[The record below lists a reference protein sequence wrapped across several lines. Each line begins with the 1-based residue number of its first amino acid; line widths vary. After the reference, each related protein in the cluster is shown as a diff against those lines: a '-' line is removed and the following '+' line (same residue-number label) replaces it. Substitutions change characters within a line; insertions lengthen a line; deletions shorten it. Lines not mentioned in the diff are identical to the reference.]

1 MGQIGTIIAKYRK
14 EQKLSQADM
23 IQKLVEL
30 GYPIK
35 RSAYSSWETG
45 ISQPNAEQFL
55 AVCKILGITNIYNE
69 FVGGFNPD
77 DPLAQL
83 NDTGKAKVMDY
94 IHLLLISGE
103 YLPEEKKAIRPLRPM
118 KLFDMPVSAGP
129 GNFLDS
135 DNYQLITV
143 GNEVPV
149 KVDFGVRISGNSMEP
164 QYLDKQI
171 IWIQQTNTLSD
182 GEIGIFLLNGN
193 AYCKKYQNNSK
204 GTALISLNPDYAPMP
219 IHETDEFICFGRVLN

>member
-1 MGQIGTIIAKYRK
+1 MGKIGTIIAKYRK

-45 ISQPNAEQFL
+45 VSQPNAEQFL
-55 AVCKILGITNIYNE
+55 AVCKILEITNIYNE

-129 GNFLDS
+129 GTFIDS
-135 DNYQLITV
+135 PDYELIQV
-143 GNEVPV
+143 GNEVPM
-149 KVDFGVRISGNSMEP
+149 KTDFGVRIS
-164 QYLDKQI
+164 
-171 IWIQQTNTLSD
+171 
-182 GEIGIFLLNGN
+182 
-193 AYCKKYQNNSK
+193 
-204 GTALISLNPDYAPMP
+204 
-219 IHETDEFICFGRVLN
+219 

>member
-1 MGQIGTIIAKYRK
+1 MGKIGTIIAKYRK

-83 NDTGKAKVMDY
+83 NVAGKAKVMDY

-103 YLPEEKKAIRPLRPM
+103 YMPEEKKFP
-118 KLFDMPVSAGP
+118 
-129 GNFLDS
+129 
-135 DNYQLITV
+135 
-143 GNEVPV
+143 
-149 KVDFGVRISGNSMEP
+149 
-164 QYLDKQI
+164 
-171 IWIQQTNTLSD
+171 
-182 GEIGIFLLNGN
+182 
-193 AYCKKYQNNSK
+193 
-204 GTALISLNPDYAPMP
+204 
-219 IHETDEFICFGRVLN
+219 